1 MSPSVSTACEVQS
14 TRMGRTAVKAHL
26 FRLAPLPNPIR
37 PALSDREREVLLA
50 WFRSDSKE
58 EAARSLYIAI
68 GTMNTHITRIR
79 TKYIAVGRPAATK
92 AALFARALQDDLT
105 QLDDW

>member
-14 TRMGRTAVKAHL
+14 TRTSGTVVRTHVL
-26 FRLAPLPNPIR
+26 RLAPLPTPIR

-79 TKYIAVGRPAATK
+79 TKYVAVGRPAATK
-92 AALFARALQDDLT
+92 ASLFARALQDDIT
-105 QLDDW
+105 QLADW

>member
-1 MSPSVSTACEVQS
+1 MSPSVSTACEVES
-14 TRMGRTAVKAHL
+14 TRTGGLAVRAHL
-26 FRLAPLPNPIR
+26 LRLAPLSHPIR

-79 TKYIAVGRPAATK
+79 TKYVAAGRPAATK
-92 AALFARALQDDLT
+92 AALFARALQDDIT